1 MAENQTDNNVSE
13 VVCEEPSGHIIILLY
28 YLMIITILSA
38 LLTIILFVF
47 TVIRAKEKVKR
58 RRLLHREMSRDSSL
72 GVESD
77 NHQEA
82 TSAET
87 EVGIDDD
94 LSETESPTIFPGMP
108 VIEESSNETATDPE
122 DLYETKP
129 KHYSNEYIQMNQ
141 EAINEKRLSA
151 SSESSKHNHDVEV
164 LSQRVFSRSRSDDV
178 AKFALSNLMRTREDI
193 RQMKMGGGDR
203 KTPWPDPDM
212 RRRNSTWGGSEQ

>member
-1 MAENQTDNNVSE
+1 MMAENQADNNVTE
-13 VVCEEPSGHIIILLY
+13 VVCEEPSGHIIIPLY
-28 YLMIITILSA
+28 VLIIITILSA

-58 RRLLHREMSRDSSL
+58 REETLSS
-72 GVESD
+72 GDESD
-77 NHQEA
+77 WA
-82 TSAET
+82 TEIQMWNRGMRIPVV
-87 EVGIDDD
+87 ED
-94 LSETESPTIFPGMP
+94 LSEIESTSTFPGMP

-122 DLYETKP
+122 DLYETIP

-178 AKFALSNLMRTREDI
+178 ARFALRNVMRTREDI
-193 RQMKMGGGDR
+193 RQMQMLGGGGGDR
-203 KTPWPDPDM
+203 KTPWLDPDI
-212 RRRNSTWGGSEQ
+212 RRRNSTWGGSEK

>member
-1 MAENQTDNNVSE
+1 MAENQADNNVTE
-13 VVCEEPSGHIIILLY
+13 VVCEEPSGHIIIPLY
-28 YLMIITILSA
+28 VLIIITILSGFLA
-38 LLTIILFVF
+38 IILFVF

-58 RRLLHREMSRDSSL
+58 IEEASSW
-72 GVESD
+72 GEDESD
-77 NHQEA
+77 SYQDQ
-82 TSAET
+82 
-87 EVGIDDD
+87 I
-94 LSETESPTIFPGMP
+94 ESPSPHQNVTFPGMS
-108 VIEESSNETATDPE
+108 VLEETSDENITDPG
-122 DLYETKP
+122 DLYETIP

-178 AKFALSNLMRTREDI
+178 AKFALRNVMRTREDV
-193 RQMKMGGGDR
+193 RQAKMGGGDR

>member
-13 VVCEEPSGHIIILLY
+13 VVCEEPSGHIIIPLY
-28 YLMIITILSA
+28 VLIIITILSA

-58 RRLLHREMSRDSSL
+58 REETLSS
-72 GVESD
+72 GDESD
-77 NHQEA
+77 WA
-82 TSAET
+82 TEIQMWNRGMRIPVV
-87 EVGIDDD
+87 ED
-94 LSETESPTIFPGMP
+94 LSEIESTSTFPGMP

-122 DLYETKP
+122 DLYETIP

-178 AKFALSNLMRTREDI
+178 AKFALRNLMRTREDV
-193 RQMKMGGGDR
+193 RQAKMGGGDR
-203 KTPWPDPDM
+203 KTPWLDPDI
-212 RRRNSTWGGSEQ
+212 RRRNSTWGGSEK

>member
-13 VVCEEPSGHIIILLY
+13 VVCEEPSGNIIILLY
-28 YLMIITILSA
+28 YLIIITTLSA

-47 TVIRAKEKVKR
+47 TVIRAKEKVKT
-58 RRLLHREMSRDSSL
+58 LREPSSY
-72 GVESD
+72 GGDESD
-77 NHQEA
+77 SYQDQ
-82 TSAET
+82 
-87 EVGIDDD
+87 I
-94 LSETESPTIFPGMP
+94 ESPSPPRKVTFPGMP
-108 VIEESSNETATDPE
+108 VLEESSDENVTDPG
-122 DLYETKP
+122 DLYETIP

-151 SSESSKHNHDVEV
+151 SSETSKHNHDVEV